1 MDPMDEPELRIGQL
15 AQRSGLT
22 ATALRYYER
31 VGLLVPAVV
40 DPRSGY
46 RRYAPSQVATARVL
60 AGLRRVGMPI
70 ESMALVVEHLHD
82 RQTVRD
88 LLQAHV
94 ERLETAV
101 RDARAETDRVLRSL
115 EPADAPVEVGAA
127 ALAAALRSVR
137 FAVGDGRDV
146 AVLGGIAV
154 RADADGVRVAATDR
168 YRLAVRRLPGAMTGS
183 WEVVLPLAEADE
195 LAETCAAL
203 DGAAVASLRPVGR
216 DPGGLAR
223 RLEAVAAGRRLDL
236 ETVPGD
242 YPAVDRLAP
251 AGSGGPELDAR
262 NLATRLEALE
272 GRRVRGRDVVRLPES
287 PESPDGSEELGVE
300 FDREFLLQ
308 AVRALPGDR
317 LTLALDGPLA
327 PLALRPA
334 SAAGSVAPTAWTLLM
349 PVARPRAT
357 AS

>member
-1 MDPMDEPELRIGQL
+1 MERMDEPELRIGQL

-60 AGLRRVGMPI
+60 ASLRRVGMPI
-70 ESMALVVEHLHD
+70 ETMALVVEHLHD

-94 ERLETAV
+94 ERLEAAA
-101 RDARAETDRVLRSL
+101 RNARAETDRVLRCL
-115 EPADAPVEVGAA
+115 DPADAPVEVGAA

-168 YRLAVRRLPGAMTGS
+168 YRLAVRRLPGATTGS
-183 WEVVLPLAEADE
+183 WEVVLPLAAAYEIADI
-195 LAETCAAL
+195 LAAL
-203 DGAAVASLRPVGR
+203 DGVAVASLRPVDR
-216 DPGGLAR
+216 DSGGFAR
-223 RLEAVAAGRRLDL
+223 RLEVVADGCRLGL
-236 ETVPGD
+236 ELIPGD
-242 YPAVDRLAP
+242 YPDVGLLAP
-251 AGSGGPELDAR
+251 AVSGGAALDADE
-262 NLATRLEALE
+262 LAALVAGVD
-272 GRRVRGRDVVRLPES
+272 GRPVQGRDVVRLPDSLSGGAGS
-287 PESPDGSEELGVE
+287 PE

-308 AVRALPGDR
+308 AVRAVPGER

-327 PLALRPA
+327 PLSLCPA
-334 SAAGSVAPTAWTLLM
+334 SATGSVDPTAWTVLM
-349 PVARPRAT
+349 PIAPSRAT